1 MKKILIA
8 VDDTKS
14 AEEIFKKSLDV
25 TKCMKP
31 DLIVLV
37 YVEQFEGRS
46 LVAEML
52 GDAEMAT
59 LKEALEGSELKE
71 TLDKKA
77 FDILSRYKKLLEE
90 NLPAPPI
97 KTVVKGGHAAEE
109 ILKTAKEEMVDLIII
124 GSRGKRRGHLIMGS
138 VSREVANLAEVP
150 VLIVK

>member
-14 AEEIFKKSLDV
+14 AMEIFSKALIFLKGL
-25 TKCMKP
+25 KP

-52 GDAEMAT
+52 GDAELGT
-59 LKEALEGSELKE
+59 LKEVLEGSELKE

-77 FDILSRYKKLLEE
+77 SGILSRYEKMLQE
-90 NLPAPPI
+90 NLSSPSI

-109 ILKTAKEEMVDLIII
+109 ILRTAKAENIDLIIM
-124 GSRGKRRGHLIMGS
+124 GSRGKRASSLFMGS
-138 VSREVANLAEVP
+138 VSREVTNHAEIP

>member
-14 AEEIFKKSLDV
+14 SEDIFKKSLDF
-25 TKCMKP
+25 TKCIKP

-37 YVEQFEGRS
+37 YVEQYEGKS

-52 GDAEMAT
+52 GDAELAT
-59 LKEALEGSELKE
+59 LKEVLEGSELKE
-71 TLDKKA
+71 MLDKKA
-77 FDILSRYKKLLEE
+77 FDILGRYKKVLLE

-109 ILKTAKEEMVDLIII
+109 ILQTAKEEAVDLIIM
-124 GSRGKRRGHLIMGS
+124 GSRGKRKTTLFMGS
-138 VSREVANLAEVP
+138 VSREVANLADVP

>member
-14 AEEIFKKSLDV
+14 TMEIFNKSLYI
-25 TKCMKP
+25 TKCLKP

-37 YVEQFEGRS
+37 YVEQFEGKS
-46 LVAEML
+46 LIAEML

-77 FDILSRYKKLLEE
+77 FDILSRYKRLLQE
-90 NLPAPPI
+90 NLPSPPI

-109 ILKTAKEEMVDLIII
+109 ILKTAKEENIDLIIM
-124 GSRGKRRGHLIMGS
+124 GARGKRASSLFMGS
-138 VSREVANLAEVP
+138 VSREVSNLAEVP